1 MGKDYELGHVNNKVP
16 KDIQAEMSS
25 EQENM
30 LPLSTH
36 ASDGM
41 ECGLFLKAPAQETKS
56 GGILIELT

>member
-1 MGKDYELGHVNNKVP
+1 MGKDYELGHINDKVP

-36 ASDGM
+36 ATDGM
-41 ECGLFLKAPAQETKS
+41 EYGLFLKTLAQGTKL